1 MFWVLYG
8 KGCHPMKQI
17 LLVPDSFKGT
27 LSSRQVCR
35 LMAEQLKRFFPDAKL
50 RSLPV
55 ADGGEGSVDAF
66 LEAVGGRRMTA
77 AVTGPFGEPVESFYG
92 ILQDGETAVIEM
104 AACAGLPMAEGR
116 LDPEKATTYG
126 VGELILAAKKE
137 GCRKIILGLGGSCTN
152 DGGTGAAAALGGTF
166 FRADGG
172 EFVPTGGT
180 LGDIASLDVAAIE
193 KTMEGIELT
202 VMCDIDNPL
211 FGETGAAYVFGP
223 QKGADPAMVE
233 RLDQGLRHLGQ
244 VSARCLGKDFSQLPG
259 AGAAG
264 GLGFAMAAFCGG
276 KLQMGIDVVLDTVQF
291 DQLLQTADLVFT
303 GEGKIDSQS
312 VRGKVVSG
320 VSGRCRRAGVPVIAV
335 VGQIGPGFEPMY
347 QQGLTAVFS
356 INRAA
361 EPFSESRWHAE
372 ENLSLAMENIARL
385 LALR

>member
-1 MFWVLYG
+1 
-8 KGCHPMKQI
+8 MKQI

-27 LSSRQVCR
+27 LTSRQVCGT
-35 LMAEQLKRFFPDAKL
+35 MAEQLHLVFPEADIT
-50 RSLPV
+50 SLPV
-55 ADGGEGSVDAF
+55 ADGGEGSVEAF
-66 LEAVGGRRMTA
+66 LEAVGGRRVNVT
-77 AVTGPFGEPVESFYG
+77 VTGPFGEPVESFYG

-104 AACAGLPMAEGR
+104 AACAGLPMVEGR

-126 VGELILAAKKE
+126 VGELILAAKKA
-137 GCRKIILGLGGSCTN
+137 GCRKVILGLGGSCTN
-152 DGGTGAAAALGGTF
+152 DGGTGAAAALGGRF
-166 FRADGG
+166 FRADGS

-180 LGDIASLDVAAIE
+180 LGEIASLDATPIQQALDGV
-193 KTMEGIELT
+193 ELT

-211 FGETGAAYVFGP
+211 FGETGAAYVFAP
-223 QKGADPAMVE
+223 QKGADAPMVE
-233 RLDQGLRHLGQ
+233 RLDQGLRHLGE
-244 VSARCLGKDFSQLPG
+244 VSAKCLGKDLSQLPG

-264 GLGFAMAAFCGG
+264 GLGFGMAAFCGG
-276 KLQMGIDVVLDTVQF
+276 KLQMGIDVVLDTVGF

-320 VSGRCRRAGVPVIAV
+320 VSGHCKKAGVPVIAV
-335 VGQIGPGFEPMY
+335 VGQIGDGFELMY

-361 EPFSESRWHAE
+361 QPFSESRFHAE

-385 LALR
+385 LALN